1 MVKRN
6 FKALAKIFEYE
17 LPIKVSKADSR
28 FFAECPVWDGCYA
41 QSDTVENVI
50 NEIVAV
56 AASLIELYK
65 EEELEIPLERSP
77 RAKVIHQQTTVKV
90 PVLVSV

>member
-6 FKALAKIFEYE
+6 FKTLAKIFEYE
-17 LPIKVSKADSR
+17 LPIKVSKASSQ
-28 FFAECPVWDGCYA
+28 FFAACPVWDDCYA

-56 AASLIELYK
+56 ATSLIELYK
-65 EEELEIPLERSP
+65 EEDLEIPLERSP
-77 RAKVIHQQTTVKV
+77 RARVIHQQTTVKV